1 MYDFYYKTYVENE
14 CVIYLNETSKNIFKK
29 ENRGIQLS
37 FILYSTMEN
46 TEFKVI
52 SNAFYGGSIEP
63 YNRIIKNGKCE
74 FILFLKFNN
83 NFINNGDDCNIIITL
98 NIKKF

>member
-1 MYDFYYKTYVENE
+1 M
-14 CVIYLNETSKNIFKK
+14 IYLNETSKNIFKK

-74 FILFLKFNN
+74 FFFLFYF
-83 NFINNGDDCNIIITL
+83 
-98 NIKKF
+98 

>member
-1 MYDFYYKTYVENE
+1 
-14 CVIYLNETSKNIFKK
+14 
-29 ENRGIQLS
+29 
-37 FILYSTMEN
+37 MEN

-52 SNAFYGGSIEP
+52 SNAFYVGSIEP

-83 NFINNGDDCNIIITL
+83 NFISNGDDCNIIITL
-98 NIKKF
+98 NIKKLEFKIRFKKPSDHILIDDYYLHFGIKEKNDINENWNLL